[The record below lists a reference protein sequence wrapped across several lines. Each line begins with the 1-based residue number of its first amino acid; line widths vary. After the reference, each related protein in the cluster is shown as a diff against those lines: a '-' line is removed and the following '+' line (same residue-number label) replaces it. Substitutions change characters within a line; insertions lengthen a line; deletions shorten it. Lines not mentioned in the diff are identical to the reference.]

1 MLKNINWKVRLKN
14 PTFWIQLVIALV
26 SPILVGLGV
35 QWQDMTT
42 WAALWDA
49 LCNAV
54 SNPVIVVSVIG
65 SVWACITDPTTKG
78 TADSRLALSY
88 TTPKEDRPAD
98 RAVHSFSSIKI
109 RTPQPHDQR
118 SCGVLWWT
126 LTSHKTGDRQGYIL
140 IKCLFKVVPNC

>member
-14 PTFWIQLVIALV
+14 PTFWVQIVIAII

-49 LCNAV
+49 FVNAV

-65 SVWACITDPTTKG
+65 SVWARITDPTTKG
-78 TADSRLALSY
+78 TADSKLALTY
-88 TTPKEDRPAD
+88 DKPKVGE
-98 RAVHSFSSIKI
+98 
-109 RTPQPHDQR
+109 
-118 SCGVLWWT
+118 
-126 LTSHKTGDRQGYIL
+126 KTE
-140 IKCLFKVVPNC
+140 

>member
-49 LCNAV
+49 LCLSLIHILNLI
-54 SNPVIVVSVIG
+54 SN
-65 SVWACITDPTTKG
+65 
-78 TADSRLALSY
+78 R
-88 TTPKEDRPAD
+88 R
-98 RAVHSFSSIKI
+98 
-109 RTPQPHDQR
+109 
-118 SCGVLWWT
+118 
-126 LTSHKTGDRQGYIL
+126 
-140 IKCLFKVVPNC
+140 

>member
-1 MLKNINWKVRLKN
+1 PPSSGGGQKLKIGGIHMLKNINWKVRLKN

-98 RAVHSFSSIKI
+98 
-109 RTPQPHDQR
+109 
-118 SCGVLWWT
+118 
-126 LTSHKTGDRQGYIL
+126 
-140 IKCLFKVVPNC
+140 

>member
-49 LCNAV
+49 LRNAV
-54 SNPVIVVSVIG
+54 GNPVIVVSVIG
-65 SVWACITDPTTKG
+65 SVWACITDPTTRG
-78 TADSRLALSY
+78 TMDSKLAMSYDAPKADKA
-88 TTPKEDRPAD
+88 K
-98 RAVHSFSSIKI
+98 
-109 RTPQPHDQR
+109 
-118 SCGVLWWT
+118 
-126 LTSHKTGDRQGYIL
+126 
-140 IKCLFKVVPNC
+140 